1 MCYRSLVSSNI
12 AKGYT
17 KPHPVH
23 LERTFARPRFESR
36 HSQSH
41 QLSSRQITHAKRN
54 KTPCVDILLGL
65 KTKGIPRYRSAPF
78 RLVGSGCVMFGL
90 RFGFE
95 FADSQHRSRYQAKPV
110 YRWNRY
116 VSGHWAISRECQ
128 TPRDSSTE
136 ARILCLLC
144 DKSFDRSLG
153 SPDSELLALVTRA

>member
-1 MCYRSLVSSNI
+1 MT
-12 AKGYT
+12 KGYT
-17 KPHPVH
+17 KPHPLH

-65 KTKGIPRYRSAPF
+65 KTEGIPRHRSAPF

-95 FADSQHRSRYQAKPV
+95 FADSQYRSRYQAKPG

-116 VSGHWAISRECQ
+116 VSVTGQS
-128 TPRDSSTE
+128 PGSVKPPGLLSSTE

-144 DKSFDRSLG
+144 NKSFDRSLG